1 MPESDPGEIAVVVR
15 HIDTYGEMIEDVFT
29 RYGMVCTFETGVPL
43 LRIPFIKYWMALLDL
58 VSGDRPRD
66 AMARVLAS
74 AYHEPRIA
82 APSDPERLLAAMG
95 YIDRRHLKASA
106 LAARH
111 SSALASHLERFEQFL
126 DELEHTSSTPREF
139 STSGFNHRI
148 R

>member
-1 MPESDPGEIAVVVR
+1 M
-15 HIDTYGEMIEDVFT
+15 
-29 RYGMVCTFETGVPL
+29 
-43 LRIPFIKYWMALLDL
+43 DL

-74 AYHEPRIA
+74 AYHEPRSLP
-82 APSDPERLLAAMG
+82 PSDPERLLAGMG

-111 SSALASHLERFEQFL
+111 SSALAAHLERFELFL
-126 DELEHTSSTPREF
+126 DELEHTSSTP
-139 STSGFNHRI
+139 TGFLERLAATRI